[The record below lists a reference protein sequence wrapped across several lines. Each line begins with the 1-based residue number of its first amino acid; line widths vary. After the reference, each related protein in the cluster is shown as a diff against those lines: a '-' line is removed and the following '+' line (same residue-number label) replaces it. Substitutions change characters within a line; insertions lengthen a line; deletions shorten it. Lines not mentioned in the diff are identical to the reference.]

1 MNTCDEISKH
11 NLFNLL
17 NKPKITY
24 QFINKEEVINKVQII
39 NYNNINLYIYN
50 NLYNKENTNLENENK
65 ELTIDLIKLI
75 SMVIYE
81 FDTKQKNFN
90 IDYIQS
96 LNFIKDFLALVIN
109 LHIFYIESK
118 QFSKIYF

>member
-50 NLYNKENTNLENENK
+50 NIYNKENTNLENENK

-81 FDTKQKNFN
+81 FDKK
-90 IDYIQS
+90 
-96 LNFIKDFLALVIN
+96 IKKFKYRL
-109 LHIFYIESK
+109 YSK
-118 QFSKIYF
+118 S